1 MTDKEF
7 RNKVDGAMEKCFNA
21 MTQHEAYSEEFTT
34 ALKNLSELKCISHYI
49 VPAPIIEDPAEPYV
63 EEPPYPKA
71 EEPEE
76 EPAIAETVDYK
87 ALRTDLQKALSR
99 ARAEKGIN
107 PKELVSQFAA
117 SFKEVADE
125 DLPKLQTALNEAL
138 ANA

>member
-21 MTQHEAYSEEFTT
+21 MTLHEAYSEEFTT

-63 EEPPYPKA
+63 EEPPFQKA
-71 EEPEE
+71 EAPKE
-76 EPAIAETVDYK
+76 EPAIAESVDYK
-87 ALRTDLQKALSR
+87 ALRTNLQKALSR

>member
-7 RNKVDGAMEKCFNA
+7 KNKLDGAMEKCFNA
-21 MTQHEAYSEEFTT
+21 MTQHEAYSAEFSVALRNLDTLTHARYYPETT
-34 ALKNLSELKCISHYI
+34 NYQK
-49 VPAPIIEDPAEPYV
+49 PAEPYV
-63 EEPPYPKA
+63 EEPPFPKA
-71 EEPEE
+71 EEPKE

-87 ALRTDLQKALSR
+87 VLRTNLQKALSR

-117 SFKEVADE
+117 SFKEVKDE
-125 DLPKLQTALNEAL
+125 DLPALQTALDEAL